1 MSADNYNL
9 VKRVGDRWYVWLNLS
24 ASGERE
30 DELAKRDQ
38 PERAFLTASLAV
50 EWAEAQ
56 GYTEYGTEVEEDET
70 RHQAASPQASSDT
83 EAPMTNEEKQKL
95 ERDELRRV
103 VENFAAKVAEAVKED
118 RWNVI
123 LPVPEASR
131 LLDELTRLHDDLDF
145 MRNEWT
151 PLSAR
156 PCALCVYDNGVF
168 MRSCKMHESD
178 DIRNEALYLALGEAL
193 DIAQYEATEPPE
205 PAHRARIAWLREL
218 HFPRIAELRMLR
230 KLKAP

>member
-24 ASGERE
+24 ASCARE
-30 DELAKRDQ
+30 DQLAKRDQ
-38 PERAFLTASLAV
+38 PERAFLTVSLAV
-50 EWAEAQ
+50 EWADAQ
-56 GYTEYGTEVEEDET
+56 GYTEYGTEIEENGA
-70 RHQAASPQASSDT
+70 RHQTASSQALSDT
-83 EAPMTNEEKQKL
+83 EVTMTNEEKQKF
-95 ERDELRRV
+95 ECDELRRA

-131 LLDELTRLHDDLDF
+131 LLDELTRLRDDLDF

-168 MRSCKMHESD
+168 IRSCKLHESD
-178 DIRNEALYLALGEAL
+178 DIRNDALYLALGEAL
-193 DIAQYEATEPPE
+193 DIAHYEATEPPE
-205 PAHRARIAWLREL
+205 PAHRARIAWLREM
-218 HFPRIAELRMLR
+218 HFPRIAELRLSR